1 MGMLFGKYQYKEEDI
16 QPRGYS
22 DTVQARTADGT
33 VHWVKWIRGVQDT
46 EDRLK
51 DFQSR
56 LRKYQRA
63 KHRALPQL
71 VEHGWDK
78 ERKALAMVYALV
90 DGKALDEWIAELKAV
105 DVLAGLKDVG
115 ECLAALHAEHGLY
128 HGDLHPRNI
137 LVDGKGQFHVV
148 DLGLAQLTHTLSQE
162 ASLQIFAADYAAPEK
177 LEHGSSPG
185 FPYQADVY
193 SLGKVLAWAGKQ
205 KSVTWSMEANGLLD
219 RMLAKVPADRPQWPN
234 VANEFGCLERSLTRE
249 MVRLSFASAADQD
262 RTLPHFQK
270 EGAMVRVWKP
280 GPRLKLDVVAG
291 PFFFKGAEWQ
301 SLADG
306 AGRLQ
311 LPSAQDRDPKAESGF
326 KKLSDAMGFAVD
338 GAGPW
343 ADLAP
348 QLRMREAEREAY
360 AQFEDQRK
368 KVREDLKFYEGL
380 MREELRAL
388 NAKAFK
394 GKFNRIVRHGP
405 DLHIQLGSSPSFS
418 PGRMQQW
425 LKEKQQEGGRVPFV
439 ISRDGNVKDRNGNL
453 EGEGYP
459 RHYDDAK
466 GILVIRDWRGP
477 EGWAMPSSGFLLE
490 DVSMQETVYKR
501 QLQAI
506 QKARELKVQNPDL
519 VHALLTPDKLV
530 PKALDLDDQ
539 PFKPKQLDQT
549 RKPFS
554 YSYNQRQAIQRA
566 LHREPLSLIQ
576 GPPGTGKTTV
586 ITEVVL
592 QYLEAHPGAKVL
604 ITSQSNLAVGQ
615 VLAKVAAVKQVVRLQ
630 GEKSD
635 ISPAMHKFT
644 PQHILQGWRQ
654 AVLQRAENTQRK
666 ELQALLGELKGAHPM
681 AESIANVILSPKW
694 SKQSITDIERIASMT
709 KGLERLRE
717 IRDREDAFKKFA
729 DTTKFDLKRIA
740 DLRKLMERW
749 RSVIKGLDA
758 KSAIRQRLLDSV
770 QVIGATCN
778 HIASNSY
785 RDLDLDF
792 NLVIMDE
799 SGRATVAEA
808 MVPIVMATHLVLVG
822 DHRQLPPTLT
832 STDEVKEWVKQQNK
846 KLLNE
851 ALERVAE
858 NGTDDHLEERS
869 LFEQVAT
876 GLKETAKDEL
886 LTQLTECR
894 RMSQAQVE
902 LTSKW
907 FYEAEGDAPIECAG
921 RTPDKELD
929 PSINVP
935 SSILFIDIGRMVD
948 NGQVGSSKV
957 NERTRQ
963 VVMDILERLDRHAI
977 PLKEY
982 TVGVITCYKAQK
994 DAYANM
1000 FAKLGEKKLVNVRRW
1015 DKKEEEKFR
1024 FDVVDRFQG
1033 HECDIIILDLV
1044 TSGPRMGLGFMSSPN
1059 RMNVALSRQKRL
1071 LVIVGDYQGT
1081 INVKPGRNARREK
1094 APLQEYLA
1102 KLDPAWVI
1110 PAEHIDKAI
1119 P

>member
-1 MGMLFGKYQYKEEDI
+1 MLFGKYQYKEEDI
-16 QPRGYS
+16 QLRGYS
-22 DTVQARTADGT
+22 DTVQALTADGT

-46 EDRLK
+46 EDRVK
-51 DFQSR
+51 AFQSR
-56 LRKYQRA
+56 LRRYQRA

-90 DGKALDEWIAELKAV
+90 DGKALKERITELKAV

-115 ECLAALHAEHGLY
+115 ECLAALHAEYDLY

-148 DLGLAQLTHTLSQE
+148 DLGLAHLTHTLSQV

-193 SLGKVLAWAGKQ
+193 SFGKVLAWAGRQ
-205 KSVTWSMEANGLLD
+205 RSITWSKEASSLLE
-219 RMLAKVPADRPQWPN
+219 RMLAKVPADRPQWP
-234 VANEFGCLERSLTRE
+234 VVTNEFGCFERSLARE
-249 MVRLSFASAADQD
+249 TIRLSFAIAADQV
-262 RTLPHFQK
+262 RALPHFQQ
-270 EGAMVRVWKP
+270 EGAMVRVWTK
-280 GPRLKLDVVAG
+280 GPRLMLDVVAG
-291 PFFFKGAEWQ
+291 PYMFKGTEWKPGM
-301 SLADG
+301 DG
-306 AGRLQ
+306 TGRLE
-311 LPSAQDRDPKAESGF
+311 LPAAQPREQKKEGGF
-326 KKLSDAMGFAVD
+326 KKLSDALAFAVD

-348 QLRMREAEREAY
+348 LLRKWEAEREAY
-360 AQFEDQRK
+360 ALFEEQRK

-380 MREELRAL
+380 MREELRVL

-394 GKFNRIVRHGP
+394 GKFKRIDRRRP
-405 DLHIQLGSSPSFS
+405 DLHVYLGPSQTFSS
-418 PGRMQQW
+418 GRMQQW

-453 EGEGYP
+453 EGDGYP
-459 RHYDDAK
+459 RHYDEAK
-466 GILVIRDWRGP
+466 DILVIRDWHGP
-477 EGWAMPSSGFLLE
+477 EGRAMPSSGFLLE

-519 VHALLTPDKLV
+519 VHTLLTPDKLAL
-530 PKALDLDDQ
+530 KFLALDEL
-539 PFKPKQLDQT
+539 PFKAKQRDAQN
-549 RKPFS
+549 KPFN
-554 YSYNQRQAIQRA
+554 YSDNQRDAILRA
-566 LHREPLSLIQ
+566 LHRKPLSLIQ

-604 ITSQSNLAVGQ
+604 ITSQSNLAVDQ
-615 VLAKVAAVKQVVRLQ
+615 VLAKVATVKQVVRLQ

-635 ISPAMHKFT
+635 ISPAMQKLT

-654 AVLQRAENTQRK
+654 AVLSRAGSAHKRE
-666 ELQALLGELKGAHPM
+666 EQALLDELKSAHPM
-681 AESIANVILSPKW
+681 AESIASLVLSDKW
-694 SKQSITDIERIASMT
+694 TKNAITDIERLAGMT
-709 KGLERLRE
+709 KGLEPLRE
-717 IRDREDAFKKFA
+717 IRDREDAFTKFEA
-729 DTTKFDLKRIA
+729 ATGFDLKRIA
-740 DLRKLMERW
+740 NLSKLMERW
-749 RSVIKGLDA
+749 RSVIKGLDDR
-758 KSAIRQRLLDSV
+758 SAIRQRLLDSV

-792 NLVIMDE
+792 DLVIMDE

-808 MVPIVMATHLVLVG
+808 MVPIVMASHLVLVG
-822 DHRQLPPTLT
+822 DHRQLPPMLT

-846 KLLNE
+846 KLLND
-851 ALERVAE
+851 ALDRVAE
-858 NGTDDHLEERS
+858 NGADDYLEERS
-869 LFEQVAT
+869 LFEQVAL
-876 GLKETAKDEL
+876 GLREVAKEEL

-907 FYEAEGDAPIECAG
+907 FYEAEGDASIECAG

-948 NGQVGSSKV
+948 NGRVGSSKV

-963 VVMDILERLDRHAI
+963 VVMDILERLDRHAK
-977 PLKEY
+977 PMKEY

-994 DAYANM
+994 DAYASM
-1000 FAKLGEKKLVNVRRW
+1000 FAKLGREKLANVRRW
-1015 DKKEEEKFR
+1015 DKEEEKFR
-1024 FDVVDRFQG
+1024 LDVVDRFQG

-1044 TSGPRMGLGFMSSPN
+1044 CSGPRMGLGFMTSPN

-1081 INVKPGRNARREK
+1081 INAKPGPSARRGK
-1094 APLQEYLA
+1094 APLQEYLGN
-1102 KLDPAWVI
+1102 LDPAWII
-1110 PAEHIDKAI
+1110 PAEHIDRAI